1 MKQIKVGMDI
11 SQTAHTGGV
20 AVYTRELAEKLS
32 EVPDIDMVYF
42 YSSLRKPFKGN
53 LRNVKKFRLP
63 PTLFEVLFNKIR
75 NIPIDNFIGRV
86 DVFHSS
92 DWVQPPT
99 KARKVTTYHDVIP
112 LKFPQWSSPKIVDV
126 HKRRLALVEM
136 EIDMVIAVSES
147 TKNDLMSVS
156 NIPESKITVIYEAVS
171 DDFKVYSNENVEK
184 FREEMD
190 LPRKFVLAI
199 AGVGERKNLI
209 RVKKA
214 VGDIPLV
221 ILGQTISGLNN
232 TQVALL
238 NNCAEVL
245 LYPSL
250 YEGFGLPI
258 LEAMNCGIPVITSNI
273 SSMPEVAGD
282 AGIYVDPL
290 DIDDIKSKLNKT
302 MNDKNF
308 RDEKIKLGFKQAKKF
323 SWEKTV
329 SETVEVYKKLALDI
343 K

>member
-20 AVYTRELAEKLS
+20 SVYTKELAEKLS
-32 EVPDIDMVYF
+32 KVPDIDMVYF

-53 LRNVKKFRLP
+53 LKNVKKFRLP

-99 KARKVTTYHDVIP
+99 KAKKVTTYHDVIP
-112 LKFPQWSSPKIVDV
+112 LKFPQWSSPKIVEV
-126 HKRRLALVEM
+126 HKRRLSLVER

-147 TKNDLMSVS
+147 TKKDLMSVS
-156 NIPESKITVIYEAVS
+156 NIHESKITVIYEAVS
-171 DDFKVYSNENVEK
+171 EEFKVYPEDEVEK
-184 FREEMD
+184 FRKEMK
-190 LPRKFVLAI
+190 LPEKFVLAI
-199 AGVGERKNLI
+199 AGVGERKNLT

-214 VGDIPLV
+214 VGDLPLV

-238 NNCAEVL
+238 YNCADVL

-258 LEAMNCGIPVITSNI
+258 LEAMNCGVPVVTSSI

-290 DIDDIKSKLNKT
+290 DLDDIKAKLNKT
-302 MNDKNF
+302 LEDKNF
-308 RDEKIKLGFKQAKKF
+308 RDEKIKLGFKQSKKF

-329 SETVEVYKKLALDI
+329 RGTVDVYKKLI
-343 K
+343 EG